1 MTSRR
6 RGLTVFAVGATAGA
20 AACALLTTGV
30 LAAGLG
36 AAGRLVVPS
45 AAAAGLPAFD
55 DCEEL
60 RRWYVDAALP
70 QVGPWGLGGGVVPM
84 YAGAE
89 RSDAAASAPLA
100 AQDTGG
106 AVGSS
111 GTGTNTQEAD
121 VDESDI
127 AKTDGSLVVRISER
141 ELVVTDVSASR
152 PRELSRTTLP
162 WSPGR
167 AGSAGAA
174 AARRPRGGGR

>member
-1 MTSRR
+1 
-6 RGLTVFAVGATAGA
+6 
-20 AACALLTTGV
+20 
-30 LAAGLG
+30 
-36 AAGRLVVPS
+36 
-45 AAAAGLPAFD
+45 
-55 DCEEL
+55 
-60 RRWYVDAALP
+60 
-70 QVGPWGLGGGVVPM
+70 M

-100 AQDTGG
+100 AQDTSG

-127 AKTDGSLVVRISER
+127 AKTDGSLVVRISGR

-162 WSPGR
+162 GQSPGA

-174 AARRPRGGGR
+174 AARRPRRGGR